1 MVERRLMQ
9 LARRGGQTT
18 AKTAAAATKSF
29 GVRSHFPR
37 KDRRKTT
44 TKMNVVFTKSTVRS
58 LSCVREYTGKVNN
71 AQVYRE
77 GGEGLYARPA
87 LGLGP
92 LYQARKVT
100 GRCSGCL

>member
-37 KDRRKTT
+37 KDRRKITT
-44 TKMNVVFTKSTVRS
+44 RMNVVFTKSAVRI
-58 LSCVREYTGKVNN
+58 LSCVIEYTGKVNN

-77 GGEGLYARPA
+77 GGEGLNARPA

-100 GRCSGCL
+100 GRSTGCL

>member
-18 AKTAAAATKSF
+18 AKTAAAAAKSF

-44 TKMNVVFTKSTVRS
+44 TRMNVVFTKSAVKI
-58 LSCVREYTGKVNN
+58 LICVIEYTEKVNN

-77 GGEGLYARPA
+77 GGEGLNARPA

-100 GRCSGCL
+100 GRFSGCL

>member
-37 KDRRKTT
+37 KDRRKITT
-44 TKMNVVFTKSTVRS
+44 RMNVVFTKSAVRI
-58 LSCVREYTGKVNN
+58 LSCVIEYTGKVNN

-77 GGEGLYARPA
+77 GGEGLNARPA

-100 GRCSGCL
+100 GRSSGCL

>member
-1 MVERRLMQ
+1 MVEGRLMQ

-29 GVRSHFPR
+29 GVRCHFPR

-44 TKMNVVFTKSTVRS
+44 TRMNVVFTKSAVKI
-58 LSCVREYTGKVNN
+58 LICVIEYTEKVNN

-77 GGEGLYARPA
+77 GGKAYMQGLPWA
-87 LGLGP
+87 
-92 LYQARKVT
+92 
-100 GRCSGCL
+100 

>member
-37 KDRRKTT
+37 KDRRKITT
-44 TKMNVVFTKSTVRS
+44 RMNVVFTKSAVKIFI
-58 LSCVREYTGKVNN
+58 CVIEYTEKVNN

-77 GGEGLYARPA
+77 GGKA
-87 LGLGP
+87 
-92 LYQARKVT
+92 
-100 GRCSGCL
+100 